1 MAQPLLFEPISLRD
15 VTLKNRVVVAPMH
28 QYSAVKGFA
37 TDWHLMNAGR
47 YAAGGAGL
55 VIMESTKV
63 ERRGC
68 GTVGDLG
75 IWDDAFVPGLKRC
88 VDFIRL
94 HNSVPGIQLG
104 HSGRK
109 ARRFRPWEGGAPLKP
124 SPEIDDW
131 EQWELV
137 SSSGINAPT
146 TDPTPRALTRAEIPE
161 VVERWG
167 QAARR
172 ANEAGFDV
180 LDIHAAHGYL
190 IHQFLSPFSNV
201 RNDEYGGSELNRMR
215 FCIEVVDQSVALARI
230 LKPKG
235 VDVIDCSSGGMR
247 GSPVV
252 SAGPVTYGYQVP
264 YAERLRKDADIMS
277 MAVGLIV
284 HADQAEQILQE
295 GRADLIALAR
305 ELLYN
310 PNWPMDAAQKLGVD
324 RQFGSV
330 PPPQAYWL
338 AKRAQSVKSVVP
350 STFMKGMNVG

>member
-1 MAQPLLFEPISLRD
+1 M
-15 VTLKNRVVVAPMH
+15 
-28 QYSAVKGFA
+28 
-37 TDWHLMNAGR
+37 
-47 YAAGGAGL
+47 
-55 VIMESTKV
+55 
-63 ERRGC
+63 
-68 GTVGDLG
+68 
-75 IWDDAFVPGLKRC
+75 PGL
-88 VDFIRL
+88 
-94 HNSVPGIQLG
+94 QLG

-124 SPEIDDW
+124 SPDIDDW
-131 EQWELV
+131 DQWELV
-137 SSSGINAPT
+137 SASDRAAPE
-146 TDPTPRALTRAEIPE
+146 TDPPPRALTREEIPQ
-161 VVERWG
+161 VIERWG

-172 ANEAGFDV
+172 AHEAGVEV

-190 IHQFLSPFSNV
+190 IHQFLSPFSNL

-215 FCIEVVDQSVALARI
+215 FCIEIVECVRTYWPAGKPLFVRFSVEDDAGWGPDQSVALAKI
-230 LKPKG
+230 LKTKG

-264 YAERLRKDADIMS
+264 YAERLKKDADILS

-295 GRADLIALAR
+295 GKADLIALAR

-324 RQFGSV
+324 PQFASV
-330 PPPQAYWL
+330 PSAQAYWL

-350 STFMKGMNVG
+350 STYMKGMNAG